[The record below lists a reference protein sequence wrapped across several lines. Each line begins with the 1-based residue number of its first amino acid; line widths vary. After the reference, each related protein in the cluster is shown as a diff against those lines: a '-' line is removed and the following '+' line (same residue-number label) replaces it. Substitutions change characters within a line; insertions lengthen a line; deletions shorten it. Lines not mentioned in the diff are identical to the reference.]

1 MNKHQW
7 DNLAFA
13 LFLAV
18 VVGVVAVVV
27 GVVVAVAALVGVV
40 ALALVAP
47 LALVENPKLA
57 VVLEL
62 LSIAIS
68 ISAIIYAAPYIGA
81 PTVQVVCFHTV
92 TNSQIVINGTATV
105 TQTHTAVTNQTM
117 TELASR
123 SYTC

>member
-1 MNKHQW
+1 MNKYQW

-13 LFLAV
+13 LF
-18 VVGVVAVVV
+18 VVAE
-27 GVVVAVAALVGVV
+27 VALVAALVAV
-40 ALALVAP
+40 ALVA
-47 LALVENPKLA
+47 AAVAVANPKLMVA
-57 VVLEL
+57 LEL
-62 LSIAIS
+62 ISIGIS
-68 ISAIIYAAPYIGA
+68 ISAIIYAIPYIDA

-92 TNSQIVINGTATV
+92 TNSQIVINGTATI

>member
-1 MNKHQW
+1 MNEDQW

-13 LFLAV
+13 LFAV
-18 VVGVVAVVV
+18 ALVLVVA
-27 GVVVAVAALVGVV
+27 AALFAAALV
-40 ALALVAP
+40 ALVAAA
-47 LALVENPKLA
+47 LFAAALVAAAGANPKLMVA
-57 VVLEL
+57 LEL
-62 LSIAIS
+62 ISIGIS
-68 ISAIIYAAPYIGA
+68 ISAIIYAIPYIDA

-92 TNSQIVINGTATV
+92 TNSQIVINGTATI